1 MEQINGHMYF
11 QNIFGLIA
19 PVDPQPLSRQ
29 QIALHMLS
37 ESGESK
43 EDALSLILGG

>member
-1 MEQINGHMYF
+1 LGSIT
-11 QNIFGLIA
+11 

-29 QIALHMLS
+29 QIALDMLS

-43 EDALSLILGG
+43 EDALSLLLGG